1 AINIAA
7 RLITLTD
14 SLHTVRGLGKW
25 ASAVARSKLPK
36 ARRSKS
42 QGKSSLSKKE
52 RSSGLRESAVVHHA
66 QLSLLSFSD
75 DTEKGDDDQAVES
88 TVETL
93 SVAGSDEPESKQEK
107 ETRSVGGIPSQ

>member
-1 AINIAA
+1 
-7 RLITLTD
+7 
-14 SLHTVRGLGKW
+14 
-25 ASAVARSKLPK
+25 
-36 ARRSKS
+36 
-42 QGKSSLSKKE
+42 
-52 RSSGLRESAVVHHA
+52 
-66 QLSLLSFSD
+66 LSLLSFSD